1 MLGPV
6 VAAGAE
12 AAADGAVH
20 AEVVGKVGGRA
31 HGADGRRVGKPAR
44 QQTGKSAVQTI
55 RQPLREAPQT
65 GPPECLPG
73 GGWAPGRRLDSGQ
86 SGSLTSAA
94 RGGRVW
100 GLGSGVW
107 AEEVQGSAEASTSAK
122 ATADRTAR
130 QAKVGGIQA
139 NPT

>member
-100 GLGSGVW
+100 VWGLGGGGPRFRRGFHLR
-107 AEEVQGSAEASTSAK
+107 QGYGGQDGATSQS
-122 ATADRTAR
+122 RR
-130 QAKVGGIQA
+130 
-139 NPT
+139 NPS